1 MATTSFTLY
10 KLQSTAM
17 TFDEYCEEIISKYN
31 QGLPE
36 GSEFVERES
45 IAEKKLEKVSN
56 YKAFFSES
64 QTQPDWQY
72 PLKELVNNLPTLQNS
87 NHSFVLF
94 LECQD
99 NTFAITGGKG
109 YLVLQEYKDYN
120 FGLELLSKI
129 LDPNDSIIKETN
141 DRYLSGNKSSGQH
154 QFLGLVTLNSESS
167 ISNFFKGVD
176 VFFKKERIEELFGVK
191 IEEGRKDYKFVARDS
206 VRLGKSLSVGDLDI
220 FINSINELLNQKT
233 ISNINNFYELNSK
246 DPINNVLNE
255 LLVQEFKRC
264 SDNQKNSSENLFL
277 LQIQAECDKFN
288 LLKKSTGQVLSSY
301 EGHLE
306 IQDIFKLYVEKFK
319 VNIQQGENK
328 NVLDDFIKQ
337 IFVVGVIDGDTPV
350 EQSLLSL
357 LDFKA
362 MHNGKTY
369 WLMNGKWVYLD
380 ETFIDILNEQ
390 FYRKVTSKYRQ
401 SRPLDELKV
410 WKKDIGEGEYNFSHN
425 TIENILV
432 LDKIFVDNIEICD
445 LLLIE
450 ETESFFIHVKDGLD
464 RDARV
469 LSEQIMS
476 SMTAVNNAQRFGDL
490 KFFKRYYVSISN
502 KKKDSVSGTSESN
515 LSKAARKFLNR
526 FPSEQK
532 FLDWINDPKIKH
544 NFVFA
549 FRPASQDIN
558 KPKTI
563 QSTPA
568 KISMVNLIDYVKRF
582 DFELSIVEIKKEVFK
597 KGH

>member
-1 MATTSFTLY
+1 MAATSFTLY
-10 KLQSTAM
+10 KLQSTAIS
-17 TFDEYCEEIISKYN
+17 FDEYCEEIINKYN
-31 QGLPE
+31 KELPQ
-36 GSEFVERES
+36 GSEFVEKEQ
-45 IAEKKLEKVSN
+45 IDKNKFEKVSN
-56 YKAFFSES
+56 YKVFFSES
-64 QTQPDWQY
+64 QTKPDWQY
-72 PLKELVNNLPTLQNS
+72 PLQELVDNLPTIKNL

-99 NTFAITGGKG
+99 NIFAITGGKG

-141 DRYLSGNKSSGQH
+141 DRYLSGNKASGQH

-191 IEEGRKDYKFVARDS
+191 IGDGRKDYKFVARDS
-206 VRLGKSLSVGDLDI
+206 VRLGKSLSVSDLDI
-220 FINSINELLNQKT
+220 FINSINKLLKQKT
-233 ISNINNFYELNSK
+233 ISNINNFYELNSR

-255 LLVQEFKRC
+255 LLVQEFKKC
-264 SDNQKNSSENLFL
+264 SDDQKIQSENLFL

-288 LLKKSTGQVLSSY
+288 LLKKSTGQVLNSY
-301 EGHLE
+301 EGHLD

-319 VNIQQGENK
+319 VNIEQGEDK

-337 IFVVGVIDGDTPV
+337 IFVVGVIDGETPV

-362 MHNGKTY
+362 MHNDKTY

-380 ETFIDILNEQ
+380 ETFIGILNEQ
-390 FYRKVTSKYRQ
+390 FYRKVTSKYKQ
-401 SRPLDELKV
+401 SKPLDGLKI
-410 WKKDIGEGEYNFSHN
+410 WKKGISEGEYNFSHN

-450 ETESFFIHVKDGLD
+450 ETESFFIHVKNGLD

-490 KFFKRYYVSISN
+490 EFFKRYYMSISN
-502 KKKDSVSGTSESN
+502 KKKEIVRGTPESS
-515 LSKAARKFLNR
+515 LSKSARKFLSR

-532 FLDWINDPKIKH
+532 FLEWINNPKIKH

-549 FRPASQDIN
+549 FRPASQNIN
-558 KPKTI
+558 KPETI

-582 DFELSIVEIKKEVFK
+582 DFELSIVEIEK
-597 KGH
+597 